1 MHTSPAPLA
10 SIVAFN
16 VRRLR
21 RLRGFSQIA
30 LAELSGVDRTGL
42 NQLEGEFRGAT
53 LATIERLAY
62 ALAVAPWQLLK
73 NPVGGAASAEHQ
85 RKRASRSS
93 VTRRTRAKHPRRGG

>member
-1 MHTSPAPLA
+1 MHTQPAPLA

-53 LATIERLAY
+53 LSTIEKLAH
-62 ALAVAPWQLLK
+62 ALAVAPWELLRR
-73 NPVGGAASAEHQ
+73 PVGGPADVGRQ
-85 RKRASRSS
+85 RERGSRPAI
-93 VTRRTRAKHPRRGG
+93 TPHIRAKHPHRG

>member
-1 MHTSPAPLA
+1 MQTNPAPLA

-21 RLRGFSQIA
+21 QLRGFSQIA
-30 LAELSGVDRTGL
+30 LAERSGVDRTGL

-53 LATIERLAY
+53 LSTIERLAD

-73 NPVGGAASAEHQ
+73 KPAGATRQH
-85 RKRASRSS
+85 KRASRST
-93 VTRRTRAKHPRRGG
+93 VTRHTRAKRPHREE